1 MQKESTMAAALKIL
15 PLGVIF
21 ALGGCVAVPPTGTTT
36 VAMPGTG
43 KDLAAFQQDDA
54 ICREYGL
61 APGSHDYAI
70 CRDKKRHER
79 ALTER
84 ETDYGFLQN
93 PLTPDVT
100 VGAPTPR

>member
-1 MQKESTMAAALKIL
+1 MSKPSVFRLSVFLMATLALAGCD
-15 PLGVIF
+15 PRDCWLGI
-21 ALGGCVAVPPTGTTT
+21 ANGDCATDGT
-36 VAMPGTG
+36 A
-43 KDLAAFQQDDA
+43 LAAFPQDDA